1 MKNELPIQP
10 TASALKPFRWKIF
23 LRNTAY
29 ILAAL
34 VIFLFALELM
44 LSSLQHLGRTAAETI
59 ILATSNPFTALFIG
73 LLITAIIQSSTA
85 TTSMTVALVA
95 SGSLT
100 LESAVPIIMGANV
113 GTTITSTIVSLGF
126 LPKKKEFRRAVAAG
140 TYHDFFNIL
149 TVIIL
154 FPLEYYFQFLSRLS
168 QYIATTFFNQ
178 PIGPMQGNF
187 SLLGGSFSEI
197 TDWLATTIGNGFVLI
212 ILSLVL
218 LFGSILFFRKVLTN
232 LLGFGSPERFQRFF
246 FRSPLKS
253 FAWGVLTTA
262 AIRSSSV
269 TTSLVVPLV
278 AKKIVKLRSAVPFIL
293 GANIGTTISAF
304 LAAMVNSNIAISI
317 AIAHFLFNF
326 FGVLIFFPIPGV
338 KEIPIKLANGLGRLT
353 LKYRL
358 AGLLYLLLMFFFIPF
373 SLIYF
378 NRDAVTVTELT
389 YQRIENNQRSF
400 FTVIVKTF
408 ENSSWIVNKG
418 EKNSEP
424 ALIYSVYKRNN
435 LLIINNELFE
445 MNKPG
450 FCRDGE
456 DGKGKFKMCIREILP
471 QLSMGAELS
480 FDSVFVFE
488 KRHEGLHS
496 DVTLYY
502 ISATANLL
510 VKKEKRDALGNL
522 TASEVLSRVVNK

>member
-1 MKNELPIQP
+1 MAEDVSSPPGNSESPDSQIAPEGQP
-10 TASALKPFRWKIF
+10 PVETAEPNPMHQVAAAALALK
-23 LRNTAY
+23 
-29 ILAAL
+29 
-34 VIFLFALELM
+34 
-44 LSSLQHLGRTAAETI
+44 SHGDS
-59 ILATSNPFTALFIG
+59 
-73 LLITAIIQSSTA
+73 
-85 TTSMTVALVA
+85 
-95 SGSLT
+95 
-100 LESAVPIIMGANV
+100 GANW
-113 GTTITSTIVSLGF
+113 F
-126 LPKKKEFRRAVAAG
+126 FWVAG
-140 TYHDFFNIL
+140 
-149 TVIIL
+149 
-154 FPLEYYFQFLSRLS
+154 
-168 QYIATTFFNQ
+168 
-178 PIGPMQGNF
+178 
-187 SLLGGSFSEI
+187 
-197 TDWLATTIGNGFVLI
+197 
-212 ILSLVL
+212 LSLVNTIIAHSGGDRHFIVGL
-218 LFGSILFFRKVLTN
+218 SFTAIVDAIAQEIGKQEPGAATAATLIAIGFSCFVTLVAALFGWMSRK
-232 LLGFGSPERFQRFF
+232 R
-246 FRSPLKS
+246 
-253 FAWGVLTTA
+253 W
-262 AIRSSSV
+262 
-269 TTSLVVPLV
+269 LV
-278 AKKIVKLRSAVPFIL
+278 AF
-293 GANIGTTISAF
+293 GIG
-304 LAAMVNSNIAISI
+304 MAIY
-317 AIAHFLFNF
+317 
-326 FGVLIFFPIPGV
+326 VV
-338 KEIPIKLANGLGRLT
+338 D
-353 LKYRL
+353 
-358 AGLLYLLLMFFFIPF
+358 GLLYLLLMFFFIPF

-378 NRDAVTVTELT
+378 NRDAVTITELT

-480 FDSVFVFE
+480 FDSVIVYE